1 MIGYYLHYVNS
12 SPLNWKQYR
21 FVSEE
26 TKQKTRKWQQSL
38 VQQYLM
44 VSYSISLTSYSNA
57 NNQNTTLCLR
67 KLSST
72 KITTWTMKHQ
82 TLWSACSSACVI
94 LKQWFISVS
103 MSVKCLL
110 LRLRKVHCQVCLQPL
125 TLSIHG
131 LHSTG
136 APVLFFCKTRKQ
148 THLFLLVGKKLLQ
161 ILYFFFIDPWK
172 ASSLSA

>member
-1 MIGYYLHYVNS
+1 
-12 SPLNWKQYR
+12 
-21 FVSEE
+21 
-26 TKQKTRKWQQSL
+26 
-38 VQQYLM
+38 M

-110 LRLRKVHCQVCLQPL
+110 LRLRKVHCQVYLQPL

-136 APVLFFCKTRKQ
+136 APVLFFFAKQ
-148 THLFLLVGKKLLQ
+148 GNRHT
-161 ILYFFFIDPWK
+161 YFFWWERSCCRFCIFFLSTLERHHHFLRSGPWS
-172 ASSLSA
+172 ASYVLRELKFLRAD